1 MANIGIIVY
10 SQTGNTL
17 SVAQRLAEKLEQD
30 GHTVSLERIEAT
42 TIQKDGSVTLTKS
55 PPVDNYENLV
65 FGTPVQAFS
74 LSQAMKSYLEQLPS
88 LQDKTV
94 DCLITKQLPFN
105 WTGGNRT
112 FRQMKRICENKGA
125 VVRGHAII
133 HWRPKQRE
141 QESREAIAFLSNLFS
156 S

>member
-17 SVAQRLAEKLEQD
+17 SVAQALAEKLKQD
-30 GHTVSLERIEAT
+30 GHTVSLEQIEAT
-42 TIQKDGSVTLTKS
+42 MQKDGQATLTKT
-55 PPVDNYENLV
+55 PLVDSYDNLI

-74 LSQAMKSYLEQLPS
+74 LSQAMKTYLEQLPS

-112 FRQMKRICENKGA
+112 FRQMKRICENMGA
-125 VVRGHAII
+125 VVRGHTII

-141 QESREAIAFLSNLFS
+141 QESREAVGYLSNLFS